1 MGKQQPLRN
10 TRTVWA
16 LFALVTAILT
26 LLSVPTGAQALVSG
40 ASAASPT
47 RAVGSPAPGSSMVR
61 KQVPAPAQSGA
72 TSLRYYVGCYA
83 HATKPFTV
91 THSSRDIHGEGYLTS
106 CFGSPDSCHLG
117 VDLEQYNGRTHQWH
131 VVAHNGGS
139 WKACKIRKPVQAV
152 YRSCRHDNS
161 TRWYYRS
168 SIYLV
173 VEKGGRYGN
182 MGHTYSNGNLFWC
195 S

>member
-1 MGKQQPLRN
+1 M
-10 TRTVWA
+10 
-16 LFALVTAILT
+16 FALITAMLT
-26 LLSVPTGAQALVSG
+26 LLSVPTGAQAVSAG
-40 ASAASPT
+40 GSAASPT
-47 RAVGSPAPGSSMVR
+47 RAVGGPAPGASILGE
-61 KQVPAPAQSGA
+61 QASGLATSDA

-91 THSSRDIHGEGYLTS
+91 IRSSRDIHAEAYLTS
-106 CFGSPDSCHLG
+106 CFGSPNSCHLG
-117 VDLEQYNGRTHQWH
+117 VDLEQYNGYTHQWH

-139 WKACKIRKPVQAV
+139 WKACKIGKPVQAD
-152 YRSCRHDNS
+152 YRNCHHDNS

-173 VEKGGRYGN
+173 VKKGERYGN
-182 MGHTYSNGNLFWC
+182 MGHTYSKGNEFWC